1 MYIVMKGTGTY
12 VAVISRCVCSG
23 DRYGVCSSGW
33 YRGLRSSDRWGNVE
47 LIGTG
52 VCSSNR

>member
-1 MYIVMKGTGTY
+1 MKGTGTY